1 MTGVQTC
8 ALPILVEKK
17 QSKRFQAASKLADK
31 TRVYTLKD
39 AVAVLKSFPKTKF
52 DESVEVA
59 FHLRVD
65 TKKSDH
71 MIRGTVV
78 LPHGTGK
85 KVRIAVFCR
94 GEAEKEAKEAGA
106 DIIGAQELIDKVAG
120 GWMDFDCVVAT
131 PEMMRDLSKLGKVLG
146 PRGLMPSPKTGTVTQ
161 NVTQAIKDLKAGKV
175 EFKVDKQGGIH
186 VAVGKISFTEPQIN
200 ENALTLIETIKNARP
215 ASVKGEFIKSVS
227 VSTSMG
233 PGLKVSV

>member
-1 MTGVQTC
+1 M
-8 ALPILVEKK
+8 VEKK
-17 QSKRFQAASKLADK
+17 QSKRFQVASKLADK

-131 PEMMRDLSKLGKVLG
+131 PEMMRDLSKLGKILG

>member
-1 MTGVQTC
+1 M
-8 ALPILVEKK
+8 VEKK

-131 PEMMRDLSKLGKVLG
+131 PEMMRDLSKLGKILG